1 MFCYINIYSG
11 ADAVHKNSKG
21 QITLP
26 QPHFFCIFAL
36 SLPVDLKSVKD
47 LSDNPDQKQSNSI
60 LGLIDQKTNSDMQKV
75 LSEIKTI
82 LVRWTVE

>member
-1 MFCYINIYSG
+1 M
-11 ADAVHKNSKG
+11 
-21 QITLP
+21 
-26 QPHFFCIFAL
+26 
-36 SLPVDLKSVKD
+36 DLKSVKD